1 MYFIPV
7 PFPFHSCSI
16 PISFPFHFRCIPIS
30 FPLHSHFIPAPFPF
44 HSTLNRFSDL
54 SSFFTGFF
62 RKVQS
67 VCLSL
72 TWRAEEKKHHTS
84 DLKVGL
90 LFRSYFGQ
98 LGKSGI
104 FLELLSQK
112 LRENLCRLR
121 QQVFITLGQLPWKL
135 WSNTKTKYTTGK
147 SNGSPG
153 SCMKVETEKC
163 KKSNLWS
170 GYGDLD
176 NYFPVLLGQGPS
188 DLGHK
193 AGVSWFDWA
202 YDMDQF
208 SDLVDLW
215 VMKVKKA
222 YDPLRT

>member
-1 MYFIPV
+1 MWRFCWNRFSICLLVHFSFGLQFDAFVCCIPFPFLFHSHSIAV
-7 PFPFHSCSI
+7 PFPFHSRSI
-16 PISFPFHFRCIPIS
+16 PISFLFHSHFIPIP

-98 LGKSGI
+98 PGKSGI
-104 FLELLSQK
+104 FLGLLSQK

-121 QQVFITLGQLPWKL
+121 QQVFITLGQLSWKL
-135 WSNTKTKYTTGK
+135 
-147 SNGSPG
+147 
-153 SCMKVETEKC
+153 
-163 KKSNLWS
+163 
-170 GYGDLD
+170 
-176 NYFPVLLGQGPS
+176 
-188 DLGHK
+188 
-193 AGVSWFDWA
+193 
-202 YDMDQF
+202 
-208 SDLVDLW
+208 
-215 VMKVKKA
+215 
-222 YDPLRT
+222 